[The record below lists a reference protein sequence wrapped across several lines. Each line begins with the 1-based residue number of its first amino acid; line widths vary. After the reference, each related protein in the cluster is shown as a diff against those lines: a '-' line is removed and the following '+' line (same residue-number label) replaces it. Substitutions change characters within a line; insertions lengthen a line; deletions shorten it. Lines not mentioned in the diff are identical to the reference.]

1 MGCGMK
7 HIALLLGLLAL
18 SACSIMNGSPP
29 KPSGLLATIGSLDST
44 TLAALVSEY
53 NNAATDPAR
62 KKLIRNRI
70 IYSDI
75 GQVDQNFNDFKID
88 LNNQANTI
96 NVSADFISL
105 ALAGLGA
112 TTGNAGTKSALAA
125 ASAGVIGANAA
136 FDKDVLYQKTVVAL
150 VTEMEAQRSQVFA
163 RIIANTNRDVTQYPL
178 ELAGKD
184 LQDYYQ
190 AGTLVNAI
198 AGVNK
203 SASENAQNGAK
214 AVETALSAQYNYT
227 NLSQKIRSYW
237 MPDGTTVDMGHQTN
251 LDQCLTETKFPGSIP
266 FLINGGT
273 EGEKAAVIGCLNI

>member
-1 MGCGMK
+1 MK
-7 HIALLLGLLAL
+7 HIALLLGLLVL
-18 SACSIMNGSPP
+18 SACSVVNGAPAQP
-29 KPSGLLATIGSLDST
+29 NGLLATIGSLDSA

-53 NNAATDPAR
+53 NRAGTDPAR
-62 KKLIRNRI
+62 KKLIRNQI

-75 GQVDQNFNDFKID
+75 AQVDLNFNAFKID
-88 LNNQANTI
+88 LNNQVNTI

-112 TTGNAGTKSALAA
+112 TTGNVGTKAALAA

-136 FDKDVLYQKTVVAL
+136 FDKEVLYQKTVVAL
-150 VTEMEAQRSQVFA
+150 ITEMEAQRSQVFA
-163 RIIANTNRDVTQYPL
+163 RIIVETNRDVTQYPL
-178 ELAGKD
+178 ELASKD

-198 AGVNK
+198 AGVSK

-214 AVETALSAQYNYT
+214 AVETALSAQYSYT
-227 NLSQKIRSYW
+227 DLSRKIRSYW
-237 MPDGTTVDMGHQTN
+237 MPDGQTVDVERQRMLG
-251 LDQCLTETKFPGSIP
+251 QCLAETKFAGSIP

-273 EGEKAAVIGCLNI
+273 EGEKAAVVGCLNI